1 MRNTRLANSSVG
13 RFITQVLDYL
23 PKGQLL
29 AEDVWRKRHRA
40 LIWLLWIHVVGIAIF
55 GLARGFSPEHMLFES
70 SLVCVFAVAAG
81 SGVGTR
87 RFSSAMA
94 AVGLVMS
101 SAVLVHLSGGTIEMH
116 FHFFVMVG
124 LMSLY

>member
-1 MRNTRLANSSVG
+1 MRSTRLANTPIG
-13 RFITQVLDYL
+13 RFITQVLEYL

-40 LIWLLWIHVVGIAIF
+40 LIWLLWIHVVGITIF
-55 GLARGFSPEHMLFES
+55 GLVRGYSPEHMLIES
-70 SLVCVFAVAAG
+70 SLVGVFAVIAG

-94 AVGLVMS
+94 ALGLVMS

-116 FHFFVMVG
+116 FHFF
-124 LMSLY
+124 

>member
-1 MRNTRLANSSVG
+1 MSSTRLRNSTIG
-13 RFITQVLDYL
+13 RVTRQVLDYL

-29 AEDVWRKRHRA
+29 AEDVWRKRHRT
-40 LIWLLWIHVVGIAIF
+40 LIYLLWIHVLGIVIF
-55 GLARGFSPEHMLFES
+55 GLARGFSPLHMLFES
-70 SLVCVFAVAAG
+70 SLVGVFALIAG

-101 SAVLVHLSGGTIEMH
+101 SAVLVHLSAGSTQIH
-116 FHFFVMVG
+116 FPSFVI
-124 LMSLY
+124 LALLS